1 MCCSTL
7 PRKGTEHWRRSSL
20 LILTLPNSVFSL
32 SVPKHAF
39 SPSKSLCLML
49 YFQSQGKAIH
59 SSTADAS
66 LSSHPQ
72 HLASLFLPKFH
83 VFDTKEALC
92 EDE

>member
-1 MCCSTL
+1 
-7 PRKGTEHWRRSSL
+7 
-20 LILTLPNSVFSL
+20 
-32 SVPKHAF
+32 
-39 SPSKSLCLML
+39 ML